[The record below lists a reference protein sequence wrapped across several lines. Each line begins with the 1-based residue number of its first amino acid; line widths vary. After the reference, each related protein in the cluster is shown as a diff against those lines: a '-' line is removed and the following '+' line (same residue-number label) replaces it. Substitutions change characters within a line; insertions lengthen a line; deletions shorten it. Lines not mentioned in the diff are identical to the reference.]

1 MREYRIYIGFLI
13 VFAVLFLMFPK
24 QGKFKYEYQKG
35 RPWMYETLT
44 APIDIPILKSESEL
58 QAERAEKASSVLPY
72 YILNAEISEK
82 SISLFSDNL
91 LSSGLDRRIMDN
103 IVESMSAIYEA
114 GVVPQIS
121 QDGEFKPDGMLLV
134 QRGKRV
140 TETPVSD
147 LYDVNKALQYIKSE
161 MYYGNFG
168 VDADSLCTAL
178 GIGRYIVPN
187 LSFDRNTTDLLHKN
201 AVDYISPTKGMLY
214 AGQLLVSEGEIVT
227 ADIEQ
232 LLDSYKAEFN
242 MSYGYTGNRFFLYLS
257 HFILA
262 FVIVMLLY
270 LEILAYNPFLFK
282 QYRSIAFILLMPVVI
297 TAVTIF
303 IGDISSSLLMLVPY
317 TVFALYM
324 SAFYRMKFVFPIY
337 MISMLPVL
345 FIAESGYELYIMNVA
360 AGAVGM
366 LSFYY
371 LGKGWRQFLCAIFI
385 FLTLVLI
392 HVAFRFMEEGSF
404 SALKMDNLL
413 YCLGNA
419 FFVVAAYPIVYLL
432 EKLFGFLSNAS
443 LMDLADTNN
452 DLLMELSQ
460 KAPGTFQ
467 HSLQVA
473 NLCEA
478 AAREIDAES
487 LLVRVGALYHDIGK
501 MQNPQCFIENQ
512 PAGVNYHAS
521 LTPMESAQAII
532 SHVEDGV
539 AIAQKHKLPEV
550 IVDFIRTHHGRSQ
563 TLYFYNKFCNEG
575 GDPALI
581 DKFTYNGQKP
591 TKKEHVILM
600 MADAVEAASRSLKE
614 YSEASISEMVDR
626 ITDGKFSDSQLSE
639 ADISLKEINVV
650 KDIFKKHLLQM
661 YHARI
666 AYPERKVSK
675 IRKI

>member
-147 LYDVNKALQYIKSE
+147 LYDVNKALQYIKTE

-345 FIAESGYELYIMNVA
+345 FIAESGYELYIMNIA

>member
-147 LYDVNKALQYIKSE
+147 LYDVNKALQYIKTE

-303 IGDISSSLLMLVPY
+303 IGDISASLLMLVPY

-345 FIAESGYELYIMNVA
+345 FIAESGYELYIMNIA

-385 FLTLVLI
+385 FLTLALI

-404 SALKMDNLL
+404 SALKVDNLL

>member
-147 LYDVNKALQYIKSE
+147 LYDVNKALQYIKTE

-345 FIAESGYELYIMNVA
+345 FIAESGYELYIMNIA

-404 SALKMDNLL
+404 SALKVDNLL

-487 LLVRVGALYHDIGK
+487 LLARVGALYHDIGK

>member
-345 FIAESGYELYIMNVA
+345 FIAESGYELYIMNIA

-385 FLTLVLI
+385 FLTLALI

>member
-345 FIAESGYELYIMNVA
+345 FIAESGYELYIMNIA

>member
-1 MREYRIYIGFLI
+1 
-13 VFAVLFLMFPK
+13 
-24 QGKFKYEYQKG
+24 
-35 RPWMYETLT
+35 
-44 APIDIPILKSESEL
+44 
-58 QAERAEKASSVLPY
+58 
-72 YILNAEISEK
+72 
-82 SISLFSDNL
+82 
-91 LSSGLDRRIMDN
+91 
-103 IVESMSAIYEA
+103 
-114 GVVPQIS
+114 
-121 QDGEFKPDGMLLV
+121 
-134 QRGKRV
+134 
-140 TETPVSD
+140 
-147 LYDVNKALQYIKSE
+147 

-345 FIAESGYELYIMNVA
+345 FIAESGYELYIMNIA

>member
-147 LYDVNKALQYIKSE
+147 LYDVNKALQYIKTE